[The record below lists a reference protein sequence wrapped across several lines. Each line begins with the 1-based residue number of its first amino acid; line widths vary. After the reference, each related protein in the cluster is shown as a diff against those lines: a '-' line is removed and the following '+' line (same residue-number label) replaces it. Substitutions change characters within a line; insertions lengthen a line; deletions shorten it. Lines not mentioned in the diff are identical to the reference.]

1 MNHCQPAKCPN
12 SCVLPQHRPTI
23 DNVIGNARQLLT
35 IRPLNSLQK
44 TALHQQIEQ
53 MRRMRDQAEEPAQ

>member
-12 SCVLPQHRPTI
+12 SCVLPQHRPAI
-23 DNVIGNARQLLT
+23 DKVIEDARQLLT
-35 IRPLNSLQK
+35 IRRLTSLQK

-53 MRRMRDQAEEPAQ
+53 MRRMRDQTEEPTR

>member
-1 MNHCQPAKCPN
+1 
-12 SCVLPQHRPTI
+12 VLPQHRPTI